1 MNPLEILLWSSSAEF
16 RLHMHWHGPV
26 RAGGRVIPPDHLTI
40 RSRHATG
47 MAACQIRV
55 RPQGRMSSPSTGD
68 DSQPHEHEN
77 TSKQRGKVIARYLAG
92 GAHLL
97 WFANQYVLESACN
110 RTSKLQTKQQ
120 AVQPKTRM
128 VLSMSFSTLRLP
140 TKRKEDVVMRKV
152 NLQQRQTNAQL
163 HAGSPF
169 CPHQHDPHRSSSH
182 VCYTHV
188 KF

>member
-1 MNPLEILLWSSSAEF
+1 
-16 RLHMHWHGPV
+16 
-26 RAGGRVIPPDHLTI
+26 
-40 RSRHATG
+40 

-110 RTSKLQTKQQ
+110 RTNSVSLRKPQTEGLNDYSSNPNPEKH
-120 AVQPKTRM
+120 TGHLFIR
-128 VLSMSFSTLRLP
+128 
-140 TKRKEDVVMRKV
+140 
-152 NLQQRQTNAQL
+152 
-163 HAGSPF
+163 
-169 CPHQHDPHRSSSH
+169 SSH
-182 VCYTHV
+182 VDTPGPVPPHLTLISTSPTTPVADVHRICH
-188 KF
+188 